1 MRKSVSVAFFSLM
14 STLLIF
20 GTVIMGSSELVLF
33 SNYFAQERYDVL
45 DEVVN
50 VAQRTASHLVQ
61 EAALPEG
68 EELEALNTKLELIGE
83 SAEVYLFFTD
93 CDGNVVLASDP
104 DDLAGDVVEA
114 SVLEKSAKAKENYH
128 IFGTLDGVLTEKS
141 YISVHEMRSES
152 GECTGYLFLCSSGDR
167 LVEFRNEFFSN
178 FFLSACLMLLVASVL
193 TKVMMH
199 KLTDPIQKVTDAAQ
213 RFGGGDLSVR
223 VEGVD
228 GEGEVADLARTFN
241 KMADNIQ
248 SNDNSRGQFMG
259 NIAHELRTP
268 MTTIK
273 GFIDGILDGTIPP
286 ERQSHYLHIVSD
298 EVKRLS
304 RLVRTMLNLSR
315 IDNGELKLRPND
327 FDISETVL
335 STVLTFEKSID
346 EKKIDIRGLDTLQPM
361 QVHGDEDLLH
371 QVVYNLVE
379 NAVKFTNTEGYISFN
394 VSDSIDRIV
403 VTIENSGSGIQS
415 DELPLVFE
423 KFYKTDKSRS
433 QDKNGMGLGLYLV
446 RTIIKL
452 HGGDISVS
460 SVVNEYTRF
469 SFYIPKPQ
477 EPPKLK
483 YNTGSIPVTVP
494 VEDAVISERP
504 KKEHHG
510 HKDNKEPDQK

>member
-141 YISVHEMRSES
+141 YISVREMRSES

-167 LVEFRNEFFSN
+167 LVEFRREFFSN

-241 KMADNIQ
+241 QMADNINALIASKKQ
-248 SNDNSRGQFMG
+248 LIDG
-259 NIAHELRTP
+259 IAHELRTP
-268 MTTIK
+268 
-273 GFIDGILDGTIPP
+273 
-286 ERQSHYLHIVSD
+286 
-298 EVKRLS
+298 
-304 RLVRTMLNLSR
+304 LVRLRYRLEMSDNLSAAESQALNR
-315 IDNGELKLRPND
+315 
-327 FDISETVL
+327 DISQLEALIEELLTYARLDRPQNELHLSEPDLPLWL
-335 STVLTFEKSID
+335 STHLADIQAVTPDKTVRIKTLVQGHYAALDMRLMERVLDNLLNNALRYCHSTVETSLLLSGNRATLIVEDDGPGIAPENREHIFEPFV
-346 EKKIDIRGLDTLQPM
+346 RLDP
-361 QVHGDEDLLH
+361 
-371 QVVYNLVE
+371 
-379 NAVKFTNTEGYISFN
+379 SR
-394 VSDSIDRIV
+394 DRS
-403 VTIENSGSGIQS
+403 TGGC
-415 DELPLVFE
+415 
-423 KFYKTDKSRS
+423 
-433 QDKNGMGLGLYLV
+433 GLGLAIVHSIALAM
-446 RTIIKL
+446 
-452 HGGDISVS
+452 GGT
-460 SVVNEYTRF
+460 VNCDTSELGGARF
-469 SFYIPKPQ
+469 SFSWPLWHNIPQ
-477 EPPKLK
+477 F
-483 YNTGSIPVTVP
+483 TS
-494 VEDAVISERP
+494 A
-504 KKEHHG
+504 
-510 HKDNKEPDQK
+510 

>member
-167 LVEFRNEFFSN
+167 LVEFRKEFFSN

-213 RFGGGDLSVR
+213 RFGGGDLSADSIPSAIALFLLGKGNVKKTLEYCVNFGGDCDTNGAMAGAMVGAMAGIDAVPQVWR
-223 VEGVD
+223 DKISEMNACNFAKDADEILALIPQWHVASESD
-228 GEGEVADLARTFN
+228 VADL
-241 KMADNIQ
+241 
-248 SNDNSRGQFMG
+248 
-259 NIAHELRTP
+259 
-268 MTTIK
+268 IK
-273 GFIDGILDGTIPP
+273 
-286 ERQSHYLHIVSD
+286 E
-298 EVKRLS
+298 
-304 RLVRTMLNLSR
+304 
-315 IDNGELKLRPND
+315 
-327 FDISETVL
+327 
-335 STVLTFEKSID
+335 
-346 EKKIDIRGLDTLQPM
+346 
-361 QVHGDEDLLH
+361 
-371 QVVYNLVE
+371 
-379 NAVKFTNTEGYISFN
+379 
-394 VSDSIDRIV
+394 
-403 VTIENSGSGIQS
+403 
-415 DELPLVFE
+415 
-423 KFYKTDKSRS
+423 
-433 QDKNGMGLGLYLV
+433 
-446 RTIIKL
+446 
-452 HGGDISVS
+452 
-460 SVVNEYTRF
+460 
-469 SFYIPKPQ
+469 
-477 EPPKLK
+477 
-483 YNTGSIPVTVP
+483 
-494 VEDAVISERP
+494 
-504 KKEHHG
+504 
-510 HKDNKEPDQK
+510 

>member
-268 MTTIK
+268 MTSVK
-273 GFIDGILDGTIPP
+273 GFVDGMLDGTIPP
-286 ERQSHYLHIVSD
+286 EMQHHYLEIVSQETGRLARLVQNMLD
-298 EVKRLS
+298 ITKLEAGEYKVHARAYDVWESLTGVLLANEQRILAGKVTINDLAPVPTMVYADPDLVHQVVQNLMDNALKFTPPGGNIRFDVKRLQPGIVEVS
-304 RLVRTMLNLSR
+304 ITNT
-315 IDNGELKLRPND
+315 GEG
-327 FDISETVL
+327 ISPEALPFVFQRFYKEDA
-335 STVLTFEKSID
+335 S
-346 EKKIDIRGLDTLQPM
+346 RGL
-361 QVHGDEDLLH
+361 
-371 QVVYNLVE
+371 
-379 NAVKFTNTEGYISFN
+379 NAN
-394 VSDSIDRIV
+394 
-403 VTIENSGSGIQS
+403 GS
-415 DELPLVFE
+415 
-423 KFYKTDKSRS
+423 
-433 QDKNGMGLGLYLV
+433 GLGLHICKVLITLSGG
-446 RTIIKL
+446 TIRVESK
-452 HGGDISVS
+452 HG
-460 SVVNEYTRF
+460 EWCRF
-469 SFYIPKPQ
+469 IFTLP
-477 EPPKLK
+477 EPPQQR
-483 YNTGSIPVTVP
+483 S
-494 VEDAVISERP
+494 ARRSS
-504 KKEHHG
+504 KKEG
-510 HKDNKEPDQK
+510 S